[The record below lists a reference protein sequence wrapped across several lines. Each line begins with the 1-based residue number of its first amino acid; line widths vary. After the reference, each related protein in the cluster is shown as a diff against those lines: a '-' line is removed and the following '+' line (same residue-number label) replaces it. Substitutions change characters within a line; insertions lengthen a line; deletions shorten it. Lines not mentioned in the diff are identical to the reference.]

1 MANQITQEEKASRF
15 VALHVKGRAFVTP
28 NPWDAGSARLL
39 AGLGFEAL
47 ATTSAG
53 AAFSRAMRDGHVP
66 RDAMLAH
73 LADVASA
80 VDVPVSA
87 DMGDGYGETPDDV
100 AETYRLVVETGMVGA
115 SIEDA
120 SADGTQYDRARAVD
134 RVRAAVEAVRAAP
147 FPFTLT
153 ARAENYLVGHPDL
166 ADVIARL
173 HAYQEAGAD
182 VLFAP
187 GLTRLDDIAEVV
199 RSVDRPVSVLAG
211 APGLTA
217 ASLAAVGVARI
228 SVGSGLARAA
238 LGAML
243 AAATEIRNHGTF
255 ERCTAAPRHADINAM
270 F

>member
-1 MANQITQEEKASRF
+1 MASQITQEDKASRF
-15 VALHVKGRAFVTP
+15 AALHVPGRAFVMP

-53 AAFSRAMRDGHVP
+53 AAFSRAMRDGHVA

-73 LADVASA
+73 LADVA
-80 VDVPVSA
+80 
-87 DMGDGYGETPDDV
+87 G
-100 AETYRLVVETGMVGA
+100 
-115 SIEDA
+115 
-120 SADGTQYDRARAVD
+120 AVD
-134 RVRAAVEAVRAAP
+134 RVRAAVGAVRAAP

-166 ADVIARL
+166 ADTIARL
-173 HAYQEAGAD
+173 QAYQDAGAG

-187 GLTRLDDIAEVV
+187 GLTRLEDIAEVV

-211 APGLTA
+211 APGLTVA
-217 ASLAAVGVARI
+217 RLADAGVARI

-243 AAATEIRNHGTF
+243 AAATEIRHHGTF